1 MPPKSGSQKRK
12 ERAQKDAEL
21 KKLRGSFDRFL
32 PNKNV
37 TSSSVLIALE
47 NGGQE
52 NIGEILQTENSEN
65 TIGHLCNSDDSACPT
80 EKVIDNSSML
90 VKSTATSA
98 SEITALE
105 SSVQE
110 NINEILQT
118 ENTIGHLCNSN
129 DSACPA
135 GIFENRYSVLLH
147 ITCKYLHE
155 KSIQHIDAIK
165 VRCIWEKNETIDKL
179 TEQQYSNEAAYWR
192 NVLKRIIKIILFLTS
207 GNTALRGH
215 EHKGKFNEHEYIN

>member
-1 MPPKSGSQKRK
+1 MPPKSGCQKRK

-21 KKLRGSFDRFL
+21 KKLRGSFDRYL

-47 NGGQE
+47 SSVQE
-52 NIGEILQTENSEN
+52 NINEIVQTEN
-65 TIGHLCNSDDSACPT
+65 TIGYLCNSNDSACPA
-80 EKVIDNSSML
+80 EKVIDNSTIL

-110 NINEILQT
+110 NINEIVQT

-129 DSACPA
+129 DSACP
-135 GIFENRYSVLLH
+135 GIIY
-147 ITCKYLHE
+147 
-155 KSIQHIDAIK
+155 
-165 VRCIWEKNETIDKL
+165 
-179 TEQQYSNEAAYWR
+179 
-192 NVLKRIIKIILFLTS
+192 
-207 GNTALRGH
+207 
-215 EHKGKFNEHEYIN
+215 